1 MSTPTPASIP
11 TPTPK
16 PKIYSFIHTS
26 TTTVQGRDDN
36 YTMSERHLVIE
47 NGTRSEYTKESKFTN
62 GTASVI
68 AEKGDVSIINKV
80 SAASDKFVIKS

>member
-1 MSTPTPASIP
+1 MSTPTPP
-11 TPTPK
+11 LK

-36 YTMSERHLVIE
+36 FTMSERHLVIE
-47 NGTRSEYTKESKFTN
+47 NGTRSEYTKESKYNN

-68 AEKGDVSIINKV
+68 SEKGDPNIVTKV
-80 SAASDKFVIKS
+80 SAANDKFVIKA